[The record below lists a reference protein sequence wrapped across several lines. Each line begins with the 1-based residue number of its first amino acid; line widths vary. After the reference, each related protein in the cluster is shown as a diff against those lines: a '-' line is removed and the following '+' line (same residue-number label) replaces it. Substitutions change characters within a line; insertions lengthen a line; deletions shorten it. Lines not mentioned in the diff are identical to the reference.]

1 MKKSDIILKF
11 QSNNN
16 KLETVL
22 NSKKFSGGVKNLLLS
37 MQYNINSAYNEYA
50 RIKVNVESKNK
61 FTENIIHMIEN
72 LEDIELVNASS
83 EEGTEFLKERC
94 SM

>member
-1 MKKSDIILKF
+1 
-11 QSNNN
+11 
-16 KLETVL
+16 
-22 NSKKFSGGVKNLLLS
+22 

-61 FTENIIHMIEN
+61 FTENIIQMIEN

>member
-61 FTENIIHMIEN
+61 FTENIIQMIEN

-94 SM
+94 SL

>member
-22 NSKKFSGGVKNLLLS
+22 NSKKFSGGS

-61 FTENIIHMIEN
+61 FTENIIQMIEN

>member
-50 RIKVNVESKNK
+50 RIK
-61 FTENIIHMIEN
+61 IIQMIEN